1 MIILFLTAC
10 TGTLNLFDK
19 CLTLNFRSGVS
30 VANKESLNAN
40 SAKKADETISAIM
53 NEIYQALLD
62 EVKEYQSI
70 NDKFG
75 ECATAEYNNGKI
87 YKILAYSKKEVLIA
101 AKTLQESQSYI
112 LDTGILSCSMLDEEC
127 YKLTLIEQT
136 QPKQHFKGQQALDL
150 MKEYFEMD
158 MSF

>member
-1 MIILFLTAC
+1 MI
-10 TGTLNLFDK
+10 
-19 CLTLNFRSGVS
+19 
-30 VANKESLNAN
+30 N
-40 SAKKADETISAIM
+40 SA
-53 NEIYQALLD
+53 NVPQ
-62 EVKEYQSI
+62 QSI
-70 NDKFG
+70 I
-75 ECATAEYNNGKI
+75 TARFIKS
-87 YKILAYSKKEVLIA
+87 LLTQKKEVLIA